1 MGVFY
6 SGISLFL
13 HIVMPP
19 PCVLVACAVDFLLS
33 WPVVF
38 VSVVCRLSLCR
49 LLSESLPPAVTPLP
63 VAPANCQLLSVH
75 LPSVTAN
82 DARRRHTAYGL

>member
-1 MGVFY
+1 MGVFH
-6 SGISLFL
+6 SGISPFR

-19 PCVLVACAVDFLLS
+19 LACLSPVLLS
-33 WPVVF
+33 F
-38 VSVVCRLSLCR
+38 CRHD
-49 LLSESLPPAVTPLP
+49 LLSESLSLAVTPLP

-75 LPSVTAN
+75 LPSVTVN